1 MQAQPGNNKTEE
13 KMKKILIIAAAVLAF
28 AGCAK
33 EASQVERVTIDG
45 KEYMTFKVVAKD
57 DVISADTKATLTR
70 TGVFGWSDG
79 EPIYFVAAGGTTA
92 TGSYNASA
100 GTITVESGGW
110 IFASNAPFDSDSKI
124 KDFGM
129 AKGPVVISKVEG
141 STLKFHHIGS
151 VINVKFDT
159 IPIDGYLEFWAEG
172 GIEWHGGEFDFTGS
186 TPKLMGEGADDIY
199 IKWPI
204 TKSDAGKDITISVPN
219 ENYTSGFGVGLSGTS
234 ARYFQKITSKSFD
247 LSTRP
252 TLLNMQEVSVT
263 LPSYTVAGNPASLF
277 NDYSWA
283 PDAVINDMELCPDG
297 KTYVKTYKY
306 LPPYVEFKVVE
317 NHAWGGRDWGD
328 SGSNYVMNPPSKVGG
343 GMTITFDPD
352 RSPEI
357 EVNEFD
363 MYTVVGDSGLCGVNW
378 ENKDIEENAHW
389 EATLVNDME
398 ERSSGVYY
406 KKLTGVAADTYEF
419 KVARNHSW
427 GSSWA
432 ADDDNFKFTTTA
444 AGDVEIY
451 FYLDIPSIKV
461 VGWSEDY
468 RVAGDSFFFGSNW
481 GTADDN
487 NLMEIQD
494 DGTYSKSYPIPVGED
509 GWLLQFKVCRD
520 GNWAFSKPAENVNI
534 TLEGGKT
541 LTIKYNPVAAAVSY
555 EMK

>member
-1 MQAQPGNNKTEE
+1 MQK

-70 TGVFGWSDG
+70 TGVFGWSDA

-100 GTITVESGGW
+100 GTITVESGDW

-172 GIEWHGGEFDFTGS
+172 GIKWAGGEFDFSGS
-186 TPKLMGEGADDIY
+186 TPELMGGGTDDMY

-204 TKSDAGKDITISVPN
+204 TTADAGKDITISVPN

-252 TLLNMQEVSVT
+252 TLLNMEQLSMPT
-263 LPSYTVAGNPASLF
+263 YTIAGETYFTAPEYNAEAGVLGTTWAETESANDLVLDASGLYKKTYTNAPNGITFRIVKDHSWAEAWPASNLYQGITCV
-277 NDYSWA
+277 NG
-283 PDAVINDMELCPDG
+283 E
-297 KTYVKTYKY
+297 
-306 LPPYVEFKVVE
+306 
-317 NHAWGGRDWGD
+317 
-328 SGSNYVMNPPSKVGG
+328 
-343 GMTITFDPD
+343 MTITFNAV
-352 RSPEI
+352 S
-357 EVNEFD
+357 
-363 MYTVVGDSGLCGVNW
+363 
-378 ENKDIEENAHW
+378 KDIEVTSRDLSYTVLGSAELFGTGWDVASVAN
-389 EATLVNDME
+389 EME
-398 ERSSGVYY
+398 EVEPGVYH
-406 KKLTGVAADTYEF
+406 KTITGVGAGTYEF
-419 KVARNHSW
+419 KVLANHDSNWNRSW
-427 GSSWA
+427 GYLGGSENYSFTTSSVGDVDIYFYTFNCFVRVAGITDTFRVAGGSSEIFGSSWI
-432 ADDDNFKFTTTA
+432 AD
-444 AGDVEIY
+444 
-451 FYLDIPSIKV
+451 
-461 VGWSEDY
+461 
-468 RVAGDSFFFGSNW
+468 
-481 GTADDN
+481 DDN
-487 NLMEIQD
+487 NLMEIQN
-494 DGTYSKSYPIPVGED
+494 DGTYKKTYSINVDYDDLE
-509 GWLLQFKVCRD
+509 FKVTRD
-520 GNWAFSKPAENVNI
+520 GTWWSPGNNTLIDHVTTGQVLTIYFNPVNNI
-534 TLEGGKT
+534 ITYTLE
-541 LTIKYNPVAAAVSY
+541 
-555 EMK
+555 